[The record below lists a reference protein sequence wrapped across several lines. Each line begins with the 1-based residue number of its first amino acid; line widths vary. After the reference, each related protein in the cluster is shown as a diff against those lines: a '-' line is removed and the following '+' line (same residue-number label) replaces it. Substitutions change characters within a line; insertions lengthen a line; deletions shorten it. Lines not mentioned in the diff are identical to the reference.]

1 MDSLDYQEWLTPEIN
16 RIEQNF
22 YFRISMKTKIF
33 FIFLLF
39 GAVGVSILL
48 VNASK
53 LDAQQNWRGLVVAPE
68 NRCAPYNRKAYP
80 YSQSV
85 EDRIIAQMGAIYG
98 PYTGTFFS
106 SKRQTD
112 IEHIV
117 AAAEAHDSGLCAAS
131 PAVKSQFASD
141 LLNLT
146 LASPQVNRHQKKH
159 YDAAEWQPQLNQ
171 CWYANRIVEVKRKYK
186 LTVDVREAQALE
198 EVLSNC
204 ASTDMIVVE
213 NRRVSASSSSVSGS
227 SAPTANSSNSKA
239 LELWDDNGNGRITC
253 KEARRHGIAPVQRDH
268 PAYEFMRDGDGD
280 GIVCE

>member
-1 MDSLDYQEWLTPEIN
+1 MFD
-16 RIEQNF
+16 
-22 YFRISMKTKIF
+22 FRISMNTKRF
-33 FIFLLF
+33 FIFVIF
-39 GAVGVSILL
+39 GAIGAGILL
-48 VNASK
+48 GHASK
-53 LDAQQNWRGLVVAPE
+53 LDAQEIWRGLVVAPE

-98 PYTGTFFS
+98 PYTGTYFS

-171 CWYANRIVEVKRKYK
+171 CWYANRIVEVKRKYS
-186 LTVDVREAQALE
+186 LTVDAREAQALE
-198 EVLSNC
+198 GVLSNC
-204 ASTDMIVVE
+204 TSTDMIVVE
-213 NRRVSASSSSVSGS
+213 NTGVTAGSSNASSP
-227 SAPTANSSNSKA
+227 SAPASNSSDTAA

-253 KEARRHGIAPVQRDH
+253 KEARRHGIAPVHRDH
-268 PAYEFMRDGDGD
+268 PAYAFMRDGDGD
-280 GIVCE
+280 GVVCE

>member
-1 MDSLDYQEWLTPEIN
+1 
-16 RIEQNF
+16 
-22 YFRISMKTKIF
+22 
-33 FIFLLF
+33 
-39 GAVGVSILL
+39 
-48 VNASK
+48 
-53 LDAQQNWRGLVVAPE
+53 
-68 NRCAPYNRKAYP
+68 
-80 YSQSV
+80 
-85 EDRIIAQMGAIYG
+85 MGAIYG

-204 ASTDMIVVE
+204 TSTDMIVVE
-213 NRRVSASSSSVSGS
+213 NRRVSAGSSSVSGS